1 MTVGPTNENFR
12 SARCARGK
20 NLIFAYFIHH
30 NITKSIKS
38 RKNYHRAE
46 KDADVYFG
54 RTTQNRV
61 IYRTKYRDK
70 LAQGKVYL
78 VDLVDW

>member
-1 MTVGPTNENFR
+1 MTFGHTDETFR

-38 RKNYHRAE
+38 RRKYHGAE
-46 KDADVYFG
+46 IDADVYFG
-54 RTTQNRV
+54 RTTQNLSHISWIPEFPV
-61 IYRTKYRDK
+61 IYRDMT
-70 LAQGKVYL
+70 
-78 VDLVDW
+78 